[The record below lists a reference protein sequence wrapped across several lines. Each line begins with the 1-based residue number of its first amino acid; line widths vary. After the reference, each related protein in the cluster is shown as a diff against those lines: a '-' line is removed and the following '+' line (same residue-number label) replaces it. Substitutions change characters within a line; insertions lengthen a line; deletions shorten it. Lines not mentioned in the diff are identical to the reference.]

1 MGASRGQHRAAPSL
15 EPKAASTPLPEQTSW
30 APGGYYAQAHPG
42 ARGNLECP
50 GGLGGRKVP
59 ATLPWPQVS
68 VPAVLPLAASTPP
81 SPGFPCLTP
90 STAPTTR
97 QDCPNST
104 SSGKVYVLPPEWCD
118 PSLHSCE
125 PRTAHGL
132 LSDVQTLVEGVGTQ
146 VPRLHSPDPVQFTC
160 PYCMNRIVTVT
171 TPVPGVLTW
180 LLCTGIF
187 VAGCFLGCCLV
198 PFCVDS
204 LMDVRHT
211 CPVCRQELFLYK
223 RL

>member
-1 MGASRGQHRAAPSL
+1 MGTKPPHPTPGHWEDTHHNGCSTQARPSKRPWGDL
-15 EPKAASTPLPEQTSW
+15 HSPPLRTARLQDGGLPRP
-30 APGGYYAQAHPG
+30 APG
-42 ARGNLECP
+42 RSE
-50 GGLGGRKVP
+50 LGTQSCLDTIAGTDLLGPRR
-59 ATLPWPQVS
+59 
-68 VPAVLPLAASTPP
+68 VL
-81 SPGFPCLTP
+81 
-90 STAPTTR
+90 R
-97 QDCPNST
+97 
-104 SSGKVYVLPPEWCD
+104 
-118 PSLHSCE
+118 
-125 PRTAHGL
+125 PRTWSASSSPTHVC
-132 LSDVQTLVEGVGTQ
+132 LSR
-146 VPRLHSPDPVQFTC
+146 VPRLQSPDPVQFTC

>member
-1 MGASRGQHRAAPSL
+1 MGASRGQHRAAPNL
-15 EPKAASTPLPEQTSW
+15 EPKAASTPLLEQNSW
-30 APGGYYAQAHPG
+30 APGGYYAQGEGLHIQPTQGPEATWSALGAGGEEGPG
-42 ARGNLECP
+42 HAAMAS
-50 GGLGGRKVP
+50 GLG
-59 ATLPWPQVS
+59 
-68 VPAVLPLAASTPP
+68 
-81 SPGFPCLTP
+81 
-90 STAPTTR
+90 AP
-97 QDCPNST
+97 
-104 SSGKVYVLPPEWCD
+104 LPPPPMSVYPE
-118 PSLHSCE
+118 LF
-125 PRTAHGL
+125 R
-132 LSDVQTLVEGVGTQ
+132 
-146 VPRLHSPDPVQFTC
+146 VPRLLSPDPVQFTC

-180 LLCTGIF
+180 LLCTGFF

>member
-1 MGASRGQHRAAPSL
+1 MGASRGQHRAAPNL
-15 EPKAASTPLPEQTSW
+15 EPKAASTPLLEQNSW
-30 APGGYYAQAHPG
+30 APGGYYAQG
-42 ARGNLECP
+42 E
-50 GGLGGRKVP
+50 GLRI
-59 ATLPWPQVS
+59 Q
-68 VPAVLPLAASTPP
+68 
-81 SPGFPCLTP
+81 
-90 STAPTTR
+90 PTT
-97 QDCPNST
+97 Q
-104 SSGKVYVLPPEWCD
+104 GPEATW
-118 PSLHSCE
+118 SALGAGGE
-125 PRTAHGL
+125 
-132 LSDVQTLVEGVGTQ
+132 EGPGHAAMASELFR
-146 VPRLHSPDPVQFTC
+146 VPRLLSPDPVQFTC
-160 PYCMNRIVTVT
+160 PYCMNRIITVT

>member
-1 MGASRGQHRAAPSL
+1 MAS
-15 EPKAASTPLPEQTSW
+15 
-30 APGGYYAQAHPG
+30 
-42 ARGNLECP
+42 
-50 GGLGGRKVP
+50 GLGAP
-59 ATLPWPQVS
+59 PPPPPMS
-68 VPAVLPLAASTPP
+68 VYPAVSPALP
-81 SPGFPCLTP
+81 
-90 STAPTTR
+90 TAFSLMCR
-97 QDCPNST
+97 Q
-104 SSGKVYVLPPEWCD
+104 LF
-118 PSLHSCE
+118 
-125 PRTAHGL
+125 R
-132 LSDVQTLVEGVGTQ
+132 
-146 VPRLHSPDPVQFTC
+146 VPRLQSPDPVQFTC

>member
-1 MGASRGQHRAAPSL
+1 MTCPSTHTPPRGQRQPGMPWGFRGEGGPRHAAMASGPPPPYSPS
-15 EPKAASTPLPEQTSW
+15 PP
-30 APGGYYAQAHPG
+30 
-42 ARGNLECP
+42 
-50 GGLGGRKVP
+50 GLGAP
-59 ATLPWPQVS
+59 PPPPPMS
-68 VPAVLPLAASTPP
+68 V
-81 SPGFPCLTP
+81 
-90 STAPTTR
+90 
-97 QDCPNST
+97 
-104 SSGKVYVLPPEWCD
+104 YPE
-118 PSLHSCE
+118 LF
-125 PRTAHGL
+125 R
-132 LSDVQTLVEGVGTQ
+132 
-146 VPRLHSPDPVQFTC
+146 VPRLQSPDPVQFTC

>member
-30 APGGYYAQAHPG
+30 APGGYYAQ
-42 ARGNLECP
+42 
-50 GGLGGRKVP
+50 GLGAP
-59 ATLPWPQVS
+59 PPPPPMS
-68 VPAVLPLAASTPP
+68 V
-81 SPGFPCLTP
+81 
-90 STAPTTR
+90 
-97 QDCPNST
+97 
-104 SSGKVYVLPPEWCD
+104 YPE
-118 PSLHSCE
+118 LF
-125 PRTAHGL
+125 R
-132 LSDVQTLVEGVGTQ
+132 
-146 VPRLHSPDPVQFTC
+146 VPRLQSPDPVQFTC